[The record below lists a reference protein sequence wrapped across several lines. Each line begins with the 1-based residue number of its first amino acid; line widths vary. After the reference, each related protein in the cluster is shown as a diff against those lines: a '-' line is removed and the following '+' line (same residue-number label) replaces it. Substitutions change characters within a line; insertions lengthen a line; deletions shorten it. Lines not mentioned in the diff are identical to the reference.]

1 MKSSNAKIILMKNFR
16 EKIDKWL
23 ENLDRRWD
31 AMPIK
36 KQHTYLRYFFTGYLL
51 LTIVVVVNVWRDTAA
66 CENRLEIGHIQTA
79 ARKKKSP
86 TELQNTLKSIL
97 KNKNYEGK

>member
-23 ENLDRRWD
+23 ESLDKHWD
-31 AMPIK
+31 KLPIK
-36 KQHTYLRYFFTGYLL
+36 KQQKYLQYFFTGYLL

-79 ARKKKSP
+79 AQKKKS
-86 TELQNTLKSIL
+86 QVDFQDTLKSIL
-97 KNKNYEGK
+97 KNKIYEGK